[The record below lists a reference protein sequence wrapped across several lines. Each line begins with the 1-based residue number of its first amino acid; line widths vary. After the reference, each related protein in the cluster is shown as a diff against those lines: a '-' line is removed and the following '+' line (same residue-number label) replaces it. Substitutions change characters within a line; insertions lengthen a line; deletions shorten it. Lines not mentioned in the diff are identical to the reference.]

1 MQKQD
6 SWLLPEGIEEV
17 LPPDAEKLER
27 LRRRLIDVFSVWG
40 YQLVFPP
47 MMDFLDSL
55 LTGSAHDLDLN
66 TFKLTDQVSGRTLGI
81 RADMTP
87 QVARIAAHHISQQT
101 PARLCYV
108 GSVLHTLGDELDKD
122 RSPVQI
128 GAELYGYAGLEGDF
142 EIIQL
147 MLEML
152 ARSGIEQVHLDLGH
166 VGIYRALAKQ
176 LGLTAQQES
185 ELFDVLQRKAL
196 PEMDDLLAE
205 FFIDEHHKQTFKA
218 LAALHGGTDVFARA
232 EKVLAGY
239 DQQVQQALADLKII
253 AEKLHKIYPA
263 LPVNFDLAELRGYY
277 YHTGI
282 VFAAFVPG
290 LGKEI
295 ARGGRYDNHS
305 QTRQAVPE
313 NATGFSA
320 NLKLLARQSSVEANE
335 DTAEVVLAPVDDDEA
350 LRIKIRQLRAAGTRV
365 IQQLPGQQHVDAHQ
379 QGCTAL
385 LVRQDQNWIVKSLG

>member
-27 LRRRLIDVFSVWG
+27 LRRRLIDLFSVWG

-87 QVARIAAHHISQQT
+87 QVARIASHHMSDDK

-108 GSVLHTLGDELDKD
+108 GSVLHTLGDDLDKD

-128 GAELYGYAGLEGDF
+128 GAELYGFAGLEGDF

-152 ARSGIEQVHLDLGH
+152 ACSGIEQVHLDLGH
-166 VGIYRALAKQ
+166 VGIYRALARQ
-176 LGLTAQQES
+176 AGLSAQQES

-196 PEMDDLLAE
+196 PEMDDLLTDNA
-205 FFIDEHHKQTFKA
+205 IDEQHRQTFKA
-218 LAALHGGTDVFARA
+218 LATLHGGDDVFARA
-232 EKVLAGY
+232 EKILAGY
-239 DQQVQQALADLKII
+239 DDTVHRTLTDLKTISEKLKKIFPALAI
-253 AEKLHKIYPA
+253 
-263 LPVNFDLAELRGYY
+263 NFDLAELRGYY

-295 ARGGRYDNHS
+295 ARGGRYDSSSHT
-305 QTRQAVPE
+305 QPIAPK

-320 NLKLLARQSSVEANE
+320 NLKLLARQSIDAN
-335 DTAEVVLAPVDDDEA
+335 DDSLNVVFAPVDDDEV
-350 LRIKIRQLRAAGTRV
+350 LRLKIRELRASGVKV
-365 IQQLPGQQHVDAHQ
+365 IQQLPGQQADATDL
-379 QGCTAL
+379 GCTAIL
-385 LVRQDQNWIVKSLG
+385 QKEDQNWIVKSLS

>member
-17 LPPDAEKLER
+17 LPPDAEKLEK
-27 LRRRLIDVFSVWG
+27 LRRRLIDLFSVRG

-87 QVARIAAHHISQQT
+87 QVARIASHHMDQKT
-101 PARLCYV
+101 PTRLCYV
-108 GSVLHTLGDELDKD
+108 GSVLHTLGDDLEKD

-128 GAELYGYAGLEGDF
+128 GAELYGYPKLEGDF

-152 ARSGIEQVHLDLGH
+152 AHSGIEHVHLDLGH
-166 VGIYRALAKQ
+166 VGIYRALAEQ
-176 LGLTAQQES
+176 AGLSAEQES

-205 FFIDEHHKQTFKA
+205 FAIDDQHKQTFKA
-218 LAALHGGTDVFARA
+218 LATLHGGSDIFDRA
-232 EKVLAGY
+232 EKILAGY
-239 DQQVQQALADLKII
+239 DDRVHKALADLKTI
-253 AEKLHKIYPA
+253 AERLAKIFPA

-295 ARGGRYDNHS
+295 ARGGRYDNDS
-305 QTRQAVPE
+305 KNQQAVPK

-320 NLKLLARQSSVEANE
+320 NLKLLARQSIILNDDKVA
-335 DTAEVVLAPVDDDEA
+335 DIVLAPVSDDEE
-350 LRIKIRQLRAAGTRV
+350 LRIKVRELRAAGIKV
-365 IQQLPGQQHVDAHQ
+365 IQQLPAQQGEVSSL
-379 QGCTAL
+379 GCTAQL
-385 LVRQDQNWIVKSLG
+385 EKEDQNWIVKSLG

>member
-27 LRRRLIDVFSVWG
+27 LRRRVIDVFSVWG

-87 QVARIAAHHISQQT
+87 QVARIATHHMNHQVPI
-101 PARLCYV
+101 RLCYV

-128 GAELYGYAGLEGDF
+128 GAELYGYAGLESDF
-142 EIIQL
+142 EIIRL

-152 ARSGIEQVHLDLGH
+152 AHCGIEQVHLDLGH
-166 VGIYRALAKQ
+166 VGIYRALAEQ
-176 LGLTAQQES
+176 VGLTAQQES

-196 PEMDDLLAE
+196 PEMDDLLCE
-205 FFIDEHHKQTFKA
+205 FSIDEQHRRTFKA
-218 LAALHGGTDVFARA
+218 LATLHGGNDVFDRA

-239 DQQVQQALADLKII
+239 DEAVQQALNDLRII
-253 AEKLHKIYPA
+253 AAKLNQIFPA
-263 LPVNFDLAELRGYY
+263 LPINFDLAELRSYH

-295 ARGGRYDNHS
+295 ARGGRYDKQGET
-305 QTRQAVPE
+305 QTAAPA

-320 NLKLLARQSSVEANE
+320 NLKILARQSGETNE
-335 DTAEVVLAPVDDDEA
+335 DLPEVIWAPEGDDEA
-350 LRIKIRQLRAAGTRV
+350 LRLKIRELRASGVKV
-365 IQQLPGQQHVDAHQ
+365 IQQLPGQQGDATSL
-379 QGCTAL
+379 GCTAL
-385 LVRQDQNWIVKSLG
+385 LLQENQNWIVKALG